1 MLTVKIN
8 NSDKNCW
15 YYNLQF
21 KNNKQKT
28 FEVIPNSD
36 FSKFVIVKGD
46 CLGKEIMPEHV
57 KDIPAKDILE
67 LFKIIR

>member
-28 FEVIPNSD
+28 FEVIPNAS
-36 FSKFVIVKGD
+36 FSKFIIVKGD
-46 CLGKEIMPEHV
+46 CVGKEIMS
-57 KDIPAKDILE
+57 
-67 LFKIIR
+67 